1 MSKCLWSGWKWSRGV
16 KEITSLFT
24 CCPVNQECLW
34 KKTQI
39 EKINLFVP
47 ISNDFIN
54 PFQANVPFLYPL
66 KTSENLVFFCDCLY
80 LAYFHHYLLLSHSR
94 LEKQLKEQFLRKLF
108 LVCPRKLFR
117 SWSYASWVRN
127 FSYFV

>member
-1 MSKCLWSGWKWSRGV
+1 MEVVKRSKRDNLPLHLLSCESWMFV
-16 KEITSLFT
+16 KEN
-24 CCPVNQECLW
+24 PDR
-34 KKTQI
+34 KK
-39 EKINLFVP
+39 KLFVP
-47 ISNDFIN
+47 ISNVFIN

-117 SWSYASWVRN
+117 SWSYASWIRN